1 MIGRRIGYL
10 AVLLG
15 CLAAYIF
22 HREWTLWILL
32 LAVVLLP
39 WFSLA
44 LSLPAMLT
52 VKAQLQSP
60 QTARV
65 GMPTK
70 TNLAVQ
76 CKFPAPPISSP
87 LKVYNHLTGV
97 RYVGLPGERLPTE
110 HCGKLD
116 VFCQKLYVYDYLG
129 LFRRRMKCGDAAT
142 VYVQPKP
149 VSVGKLPDSEGKR
162 VSVWRPKPGGGFS
175 EDRELRLYRPG
186 DEVRNI
192 HWKMTAKTGKY
203 IFAEPV
209 EPAVQGYVITLSLY
223 GTPAEIDKK
232 LGKLLFVSSQLLSRK
247 LPHRVRCLTGDGL
260 VDFEVHDSDTWQAGL
275 HRLLDSPSAQSEKV
289 PAGENVLWQ
298 FHIRGDA
305 NEK

>member
-1 MIGRRIGYL
+1 MTGRRIGYL

-15 CLAAYIF
+15 CLAGYIF
-22 HREWTLWILL
+22 LRSWTLWILL
-32 LAVVLLP
+32 LTVLFLP
-39 WFSLA
+39 WFSLV

-52 VKAQLQSP
+52 VTAQLQCP

-76 CKFPAPPISSP
+76 CKFPVPPIASP
-87 LKVYNHLTGV
+87 LKVHNRLTGV

-110 HCGKLD
+110 HCGKLE
-116 VFCQKLYVYDYLG
+116 VFCPRLYVYDYLG
-129 LFRRRMKCGDAAT
+129 LFRRRLKCGDAGT

-149 VSVGKLPDSEGKR
+149 VRVDDLPSPEKKQ

-203 IFAEPV
+203 IFSEPV
-209 EPAVQGYVITLSLY
+209 EPAVQGHLITMTLC
-223 GTPAEIDKK
+223 GTPEQLDQK
-232 LGKLLFVSSQLLSRK
+232 LGKLLFVSSHLLTLRQ
-247 LPHRVRCLTGDGL
+247 PHRIRCLTGAGV
-260 VDFEVHDSDTWQAGL
+260 VDFAVSDPNTWQAGL
-275 HRLLDSPSAQSEKV
+275 HCLLESPPALSEPVFVK
-289 PAGENVLWQ
+289 ENVLWQ
-298 FHIRGDA
+298 FHIRGDTH
-305 NEK
+305 ET

>member
-1 MIGRRIGYL
+1 MVGRRIGYL

-22 HREWTLWILL
+22 HREWTLWTLL
-32 LAVVLLP
+32 LSIVLLP

-52 VKAQLQSP
+52 VKAQLQCP
-60 QTARV
+60 QTVRV

-76 CKFPAPPISSP
+76 CKFPVPPITSP
-87 LKVYNHLTGV
+87 LKVHNHLTGV

-110 HCGKLD
+110 HCGKLS
-116 VFCQKLYVYDYLG
+116 VLCERLYVYDYLG
-129 LFRRRMKCGDAAT
+129 LFRRRLKCGDAGT
-142 VYVQPKP
+142 VYVQPKA
-149 VSVGKLPDSEGKR
+149 VSVGNIPNPEEKR

-203 IFAEPV
+203 IFSEPV
-209 EPAVQGYVITLSLY
+209 EPAAQGYVITLSLY
-223 GTPAEIDKK
+223 GTPEQIDNK
-232 LGKLLFVSSQLLSRK
+232 LGKLLSLSSQLLEKRQ
-247 LPHRVRCLTGDGL
+247 PHRVRCLTGEGI
-260 VDFEVHDSDTWQAGL
+260 VDFEVHDPDTWQTGL
-275 HRLLDSPSAQSEKV
+275 HRLLGSNPAQCELV
-289 PAGENVLWQ
+289 PKNENVLWQ

-305 NEK
+305 DEK